1 MTAPSPPRPP
11 GERPALR
18 SVLPLPLVTAVLS
31 ATAVGSV
38 VASAQPDARIPL
50 TAGAG
55 ATALLLTVAVAVAVH
70 ARVSVRLLRQ
80 RLDAVSRET
89 GLLLQERARTAEEH
103 TQERGRLT
111 EEFVQER
118 ARIAAEF
125 ARERIRLTTEAERER
140 ERLTDERDRTAQET
154 AQERSLLTE
163 RAERAETERTA
174 LLAVTANVAGRMQ
187 ALATGTLA
195 DLRAMEE
202 RHADE
207 DVLADL
213 LHLDHRTAQAG
224 RLADSVAVLA
234 GARSGRRWARP
245 IPMESI
251 LRGAMGR
258 IGAYRR
264 VRLHSSSEAAV
275 AGHAAEGVMHALA
288 ELLDNAANFSPPT
301 AEVHVYVEEV
311 PAGAIISVED
321 SGLVMSDIQLR
332 RAERAVAGET
342 ADLTSLSGTRLGLA
356 VVGRLARKH
365 GLKISFRPSA
375 RGGTG
380 VLMLIPQDVLASTIP
395 TTTSPASTSSGTSAP
410 FAPPT
415 YAGVRAPRDLD
426 AEPTPM
432 HEFPPEAPAAPVAD
446 PVADALID
454 SLSGFRRP
462 PAAPPTDATTGSPSD
477 GAFGSPA
484 HRAPYT
490 SPFTSSF
497 SSEFGSDTGSDTS
510 SDTGSPFGSGSPVFD
525 TESVAPATPGE
536 AADDT
541 TATASAPSDALPRR
555 RRGQSLAEAEARTR
569 AHAPG
574 AEARP
579 ERVSRPAEEAST
591 GAVRF
596 SSFRRAVRGTGG
608 LDQAFVQ
615 GTATGDDS
623 STGAPV
629 APTPPDPAAAMDQR
643 ANPAAAVDR
652 YVAPAGPAAPE
663 AALEPVREAAPPAET
678 VRQPELEPVRE
689 HQWGAVGGTAWEP
702 GPEPELGGETG
713 ETGWAPGPAPEAGWE
728 PEPARGLAWQPEAA
742 KQAAWEAEAAAEL
755 PWAPDPAREAK
766 WELDPVRETAWEPV
780 RETRPAPHE
789 DTAPTPDLAPLSPYG
804 DPATDPDPNRDA
816 YGKPDPYTAP
826 APDPYATP
834 APYAAPDTNPYAGSD
849 PYPDPDPYADPTP
862 GPAGEPP
869 RTPDPRTHPHLEG
882 DDTP

>member
-11 GERPALR
+11 GERPTLR

-31 ATAVGSV
+31 ATAVGAV
-38 VASAQPDARIPL
+38 VAPAPPDVRIPL
-50 TAGAG
+50 AAGAG
-55 ATALLLTVAVAVAVH
+55 AAALLLTLTVALAVH
-70 ARVSVRLLRQ
+70 ARVSVRLLRE
-80 RLDAVSRET
+80 RLTAVSRET

-125 ARERIRLTTEAERER
+125 ARERARLTTEAERER
-140 ERLTDERDRTAQET
+140 ERLSDERDRAARET
-154 AQERSLLTE
+154 AQERSLLAE
-163 RAERAETERTA
+163 RAERAETDRTA

-332 RAERAVAGET
+332 RAERAVSGET

-395 TTTSPASTSSGTSAP
+395 TTASPTTSPTTASPTTSHMTASPAP
-410 FAPPT
+410 ASPSWAPGAGSTPVPPP
-415 YAGVRAPRDLD
+415 YAGVRAPHDLD

-432 HEFPPEAPAAPVAD
+432 HEFPPERPAPPVAD

-454 SLSGFRRP
+454 SLSGYRRTP
-462 PAAPPTDATTGSPSD
+462 PAPPTDTPGDASASAPGNAPASAP
-477 GAFGSPA
+477 GNAPMGSPA
-484 HRAPYT
+484 YGAPYT

-497 SSEFGSDTGSDTS
+497 SSEFGS
-510 SDTGSPFGSGSPVFD
+510 GSPAFDSGSSGAYTSEPGAHPDTESGSGS
-525 TESVAPATPGE
+525 PATPGE
-536 AADDT
+536 ADDDT
-541 TATASAPSDALPRR
+541 AGTAPSDALPRR
-555 RRGQSLAEAEARTR
+555 RRGQSLADAEARTR
-569 AHAPG
+569 AQA
-574 AEARP
+574 ADTASRP
-579 ERVSRPAEEAST
+579 ERASRPASDAGT

-608 LDQAFVQ
+608 VDQAFVQ
-615 GTATGDDS
+615 GTATGDES
-623 STGAPV
+623 STATPV
-629 APTPPDPAAAMDQR
+629 PSTPPDPASAVDQHP
-643 ANPAAAVDR
+643 NPAAAVDR
-652 YVAPAGPAAPE
+652 YVPPAGPPAPE

-678 VRQPELEPVRE
+678 VGQAELEPVRE
-689 HQWGAVGGTAWEP
+689 PQWGAVGGAAWEP
-702 GPEPELGGETG
+702 GPEPEPVQEAA
-713 ETGWAPGPAPEAGWE
+713 WAPGTLPEAGWE

-755 PWAPDPAREAK
+755 PWAPDPAGEAK
-766 WELDPVRETAWEPV
+766 WELDPVREPAWEPV
-780 RETRPAPHE
+780 R
-789 DTAPTPDLAPLSPYG
+789 D
-804 DPATDPDPNRDA
+804 
-816 YGKPDPYTAP
+816 
-826 APDPYATP
+826 
-834 APYAAPDTNPYAGSD
+834 
-849 PYPDPDPYADPTP
+849 
-862 GPAGEPP
+862 
-869 RTPDPRTHPHLEG
+869 
-882 DDTP
+882 